1 MGGERMSKER
11 AEKVMNIDRRLSSL
25 GDDMVAAVH
34 AGDIFKV
41 EHICVEM
48 DHLRELREEVMEMNP
63 SKTSHG

>member
-1 MGGERMSKER
+1 MSKER